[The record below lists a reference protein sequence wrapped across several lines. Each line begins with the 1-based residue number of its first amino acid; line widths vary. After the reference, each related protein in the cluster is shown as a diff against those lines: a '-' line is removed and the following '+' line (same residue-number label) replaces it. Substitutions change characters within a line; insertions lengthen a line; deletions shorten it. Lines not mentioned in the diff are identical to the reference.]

1 MDNMA
6 RKSNFFPAF
15 LVLLFLSFLLF
26 VLGRSGIL
34 AGPAGFLAKVASP
47 IERAAFGLSSL
58 KGQDSK
64 IAAENK
70 ILVKKLADAQRLAA
84 ENKALR
90 DQFEITYPKSTN
102 LLPADVVSAPSFI
115 PGVTSPEYLVIDKGG
130 KDGVKAGMA
139 VVFKDNLV
147 GKVVQTT
154 SSLSKVMLISNS
166 ASNFSAETI
175 SVKGAIGEGA
185 LGVAKGIGGQ
195 ELVLDNVL
203 LSENLQQGDYV
214 TTKGDMQ
221 VDNTGLP
228 PALIV
233 GKISSV
239 EKKASDLFQRA
250 KVRSLLDFSKL
261 NMVFVIL
268 END

>member
-1 MDNMA
+1 MPK
-6 RKSNFFPAF
+6 KSFLPAF
-15 LVLLFLSFLLF
+15 LVLFFLSFLLF
-26 VLGRSGIL
+26 VLGKSGIL
-34 AGPAGFLAKVASP
+34 AGPTGLLAEIASP
-47 IERAAFGLSSL
+47 IERVAFGLSFSNDE
-58 KGQDSK
+58 GSK

-70 ILVKKLADAQRLAA
+70 LLVKKLADAQRLTA
-84 ENKALR
+84 ENEALR
-90 DQFEITYPKSTN
+90 DQFETTYPKSTN
-102 LLPADVVSAPSFI
+102 LLPANVVSAPSFI
-115 PGVTSPEYLVIDKGG
+115 PGVTSPEYLVIDKGS
-130 KDGVKAGMA
+130 KDGVKVGMA

-147 GKVVQTT
+147 GKVVQA
-154 SSLSKVMLISNS
+154 SDSLSKVMLVSNS
-166 ASNFSAETI
+166 AFNFSAETI
-175 SVKGAIGEGA
+175 SVKGAMGEGA
-185 LGVAKGIGGQ
+185 LGVARGMGGQ
-195 ELVLDNVL
+195 DLVLDNVL

-221 VDNTGLP
+221 VDSTGFP